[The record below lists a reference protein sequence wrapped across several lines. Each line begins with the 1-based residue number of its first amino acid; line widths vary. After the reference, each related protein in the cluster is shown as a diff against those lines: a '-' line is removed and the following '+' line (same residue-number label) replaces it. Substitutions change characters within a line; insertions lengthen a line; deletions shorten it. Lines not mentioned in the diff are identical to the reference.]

1 MSSYYWLLK
10 KVFCVCVETDNFIY
24 KMKEQDEIQHVKDLV
39 VLFLICEYTSIL
51 NKPSAPKVCTS
62 ANEIHPKS
70 QPSSLKVGGLIS
82 ISIVVLRKKN
92 QIVFSKR
99 MTSERESKI
108 VPSNSNLL
116 SHQSY
121 VYLILRA
128 DIYFRGSWQ
137 AYLVEWKNEALE
149 LEGHLSRTLIQK
161 FYSIIV
167 VHIPFIQQ
175 LTRYFTLH

>member
-1 MSSYYWLLK
+1 M
-10 KVFCVCVETDNFIY
+10 CVETDNFID

-51 NKPSAPKVCTS
+51 KCTKGMHQCKWNS
-62 ANEIHPKS
+62 SKESTFLSKS
-70 QPSSLKVGGLIS
+70 WRFDFHLH
-82 ISIVVLRKKN
+82 RCTTEKKN

-108 VPSNSNLL
+108 VPSSSNLP

-121 VYLILRA
+121 VNLILRA

-137 AYLVEWKNEALE
+137 AYLWMEKWSSWIGRSFV
-149 LEGHLSRTLIQK
+149 
-161 FYSIIV
+161 
-167 VHIPFIQQ
+167 
-175 LTRYFTLH
+175 